1 MKDSMRKR
9 VLVATGGGDCPGLN
23 AVIRAIVMRAS
34 RERDWE
40 VVGSINAFDGVLNEP
55 NEIVILDEKE
65 VAGVHIRGG
74 TIIGTTNKGGPF
86 AWPIKNQ
93 DGSWGSADRSD
104 EMLRRL
110 QYLGVDAVINIG
122 GDGSQQISQ
131 KLFEK
136 GCNIIGVPKTIDN
149 DLSATDFTFGF
160 QTAVQEAT
168 TAVDKLVTT
177 AASHNRVF
185 VLEVM
190 GRYAGWIG
198 LHSAVAG
205 GADVCLIPEI
215 PYDID
220 KVVEKIYS
228 RFHRGRGYAIIVVS
242 EGAKPKDGDIH
253 YEESKEV
260 GYKNIRL
267 GGVASKLIAELKAAG
282 LKTDIRETVLGHL
295 QRGGT
300 PIAYDRILATQFGV
314 EAFEMVLREEYGKM
328 VAYRHPDIVTVPFT
342 DAISHYNFVNP
353 ESYLVKA
360 ARGVGICMG
369 D

>member
-1 MKDSMRKR
+1 MKKR

-23 AVIRAIVMRAS
+23 AVIRAIVLRAQ
-34 RERDWE
+34 REKNWE
-40 VVGSINAFDGVLNEP
+40 IIGSINAFDGILNEP
-55 NEIVILDEKE
+55 NEIVILGEKE

-86 AWPIKNQ
+86 AWPIKNP

-110 QYLGVDAVINIG
+110 QYLGVEAVINIG
-122 GDGSQQISQ
+122 GDGSQSISK

-136 GCNIIGVPKTIDN
+136 GLNIIGVPKTIDN
-149 DLSATDFTFGF
+149 DLSATDYTFGF

-177 AASHNRVF
+177 AASHNRVL

-190 GRYAGWIG
+190 GRYAGWIA

-205 GADVCLIPEI
+205 GAEVCLIPEI
-215 PYDID
+215 PYDLN
-220 KVVEKIYS
+220 KVMDKIYS
-228 RFHRGRGYAIIVVS
+228 RFIMGRGYAIIVIA
-242 EGAKPKDGDIH
+242 EGAKPLGGEMF
-253 YEESKEV
+253 YGESQEV
-260 GYKNIRL
+260 GYRNLRL
-267 GGVASKLIAELKAAG
+267 GGVANKLINELKNAG
-282 LKTDIRETVLGHL
+282 LEADMRETVLGHL

-314 EAFEMVLREEYGKM
+314 KAFEMVLKKEFGNM
-328 VAYRHPDIVTVPFT
+328 VAYRHPNMVTVPFHE
-342 DAISHYNFVNP
+342 AISHYNFVDP
-353 ESYLVKA
+353 ASDLVKT
-360 ARGVGICMG
+360 ARGVGICLG

>member
-1 MKDSMRKR
+1 MRKR

-23 AVIRAIVMRAS
+23 AVIRAIVLRAAK
-34 RERDWE
+34 ERDWE
-40 VVGSINAFDGVLNEP
+40 VVGSINAFDGILNEP
-55 NEIVILDEKE
+55 NEIVVLTEKE

-86 AWPIKNQ
+86 AWPIKNP
-93 DGSWGSADRSD
+93 DGSWGEADRSD

-122 GDGSQQISQ
+122 GDGSQRISQ
-131 KLFEK
+131 ALFEK
-136 GCNIIGVPKTIDN
+136 GLNIIGVPKTIDN

-177 AASHNRVF
+177 AASHNRVL

-190 GRYAGWIG
+190 GRYAGWIA

-215 PYDID
+215 PYDLN
-220 KVVEKIYS
+220 KVMDKIYS
-228 RFHRGRGYAIIVVS
+228 RFRRGRGYAIIVIA
-242 EGAKPKDGDIH
+242 EGAKQIGGEMS
-253 YEESKEV
+253 YEESSEV
-260 GYKNIRL
+260 GYENIRL
-267 GGVASKLIAELKAAG
+267 GGVAAKLIHDLKTAG
-282 LKTDIRETVLGHL
+282 LETDMRETVLGHL

-300 PIAYDRILATQFGV
+300 PIAYDRVLATQFGAK
-314 EAFEMVLREEYGKM
+314 AFEMVLQQEFGKM
-328 VAYRHPDIVTVPFT
+328 VAYRHPNIVSVPFG
-342 DAISHYNFVNP
+342 DAISQYNFVDP
-353 ESYLVKA
+353 DSDLVKTA
-360 ARGVGICMG
+360 KGIGICMG